1 MNKPK
6 LTYFDAP
13 VSRGEECRLALVLA
27 GVDFEDERIKF
38 ADWPPIKSSTPFGSM
53 PVFHVPGHP
62 PLAQTNAILRLIG
75 SLHGLHPTDP
85 YEAARH
91 EAVMGAVEDF
101 RGRFSPTNR
110 IKDPVEKQ
118 AAREEFAR
126 TYLPDWCA
134 RVEKQLRGPFVGGAE
149 INVADLKLFV
159 LLTPF
164 LKGSMD
170 HVAPGAFS
178 PFPAL
183 LKQVEAVKTHPR
195 IAAWYAR

>member
-1 MNKPK
+1 MNNVT
-6 LTYFDAP
+6 LTYFEP
-13 VSRGEECRLALVLA
+13 STSRGEECRLALTLA
-27 GVDFEDERIKF
+27 GVPFKDERLTGEQWAARK
-38 ADWPPIKSSTPFGSM
+38 ASTPFGAL
-53 PVFHVPGHP
+53 PVLTVEGHP
-62 PLAQTNAILRLIG
+62 PLAQTNAILRLVG

-101 RGRFSPTNR
+101 RVRFGPTNR

-134 RVEKQLRGPFVGGAE
+134 RMEKQIRGPFIGGADL
-149 INVADLKLFV
+149 NVADLKLFV

-183 LKQVEAVKTHPR
+183 LRQVEAVKAHPR